1 MGLFLGSPSPTKSF
15 YLSAR
20 CDQRAN
26 LSQHMSS
33 LGQMPSLAQAT
44 STSLDSAC
52 KHIQQCRVSQDH
64 MAKFCVPSDPDELIR
79 NKYRYCVHKDELVLG
94 IGKCW
99 ARDNSNKKFQ
109 NNAYPRVVSNLGGLA
124 DSNGEDDSDV
134 VKMIRVMYH
143 NATSIPERDWI
154 LGALQRGEP
163 ADFPQAASGD
173 RYLGQPKP
181 GKSDMP
187 FVDSVKNVYDFITV
201 GYANTLGWA
210 HAHTGD
216 TMTSVMIGGLR
227 TVMNGDFEVFTGD
240 LIQWYWPFERDCFFK
255 NGKRKPRT
263 LTAIGGQMRPELQH
277 NPANYAGVTHH
288 WELDKDSKLR
298 KTHFDKQYGD
308 RKGREKVVPLI
319 KPYKRD
325 DEEPRIY
332 DWYRVFAVAICSGR
346 PRERIDIRIARQ
358 AL

>member
-1 MGLFLGSPSPTKSF
+1 
-15 YLSAR
+15 
-20 CDQRAN
+20 
-26 LSQHMSS
+26 MSS
-33 LGQMPSLAQAT
+33 LGLMPSLAQAT

-64 MAKFCVPSDPDELIR
+64 MAKFCVPPDPDELIR

-99 ARDNSNKKFQ
+99 ARDNGNKKFQ

-124 DSNGEDDSDV
+124 DKNGDDDSFV
-134 VKMIRVMYH
+134 VRLIKVMYH

-154 LGALQRGEP
+154 LRQLQEATVVQFPPSNTGEH
-163 ADFPQAASGD
+163 
-173 RYLGQPKP
+173 YLGQAFP
-181 GKSDMP
+181 GSNVMP
-187 FVDSVKNVYDFITV
+187 FKDHVGSVYDFITV

-210 HAHTGD
+210 HAHSGD

-227 TVMNGDFEVFTGD
+227 TVMNGDFDVFTGD
-240 LIQWYWPFERDCFFK
+240 LIQWYWPFERDCFLK
-255 NGKRKPRT
+255 NGRRKAR
-263 LTAIGGQMRPELQH
+263 ELQPGTNH
-277 NPANYAGVTHH
+277 PVLQHDPANDLAAAGAA
-288 WELDKDSKLR
+288 WNLDKESQLR
-298 KTHFDKQYGD
+298 KSHFDQQYGD

-325 DEEPRIY
+325 DEAPRIY
-332 DWYRVFAVAICSGR
+332 DWYRVFAVALCSAR
-346 PRERIDIRIARQ
+346 PRERVDIRIARQ